1 MHLLRSLSARMI
13 HQTVYGG
20 VCLWIS
26 LLTSMLHA
34 VYKTPHTRT
43 PAHPH
48 THQFMHGPRTFIQ
61 LSGQGNGGANGL
73 TVINLGG
80 EPGVHQINATDFS
93 SASFVNAKLR
103 CGKIRKFPSYR
114 ESARGR

>member
-1 MHLLRSLSARMI
+1 
-13 HQTVYGG
+13 
-20 VCLWIS
+20 
-26 LLTSMLHA
+26 
-34 VYKTPHTRT
+34 
-43 PAHPH
+43 
-48 THQFMHGPRTFIQ
+48 MHGPRTFIQ

-103 CGKIRKFPSYR
+103 CGKIRKFPSLPKICSR
-114 ESARGR
+114 TLIGCFASAFYSKGTKQQPISDLSVR